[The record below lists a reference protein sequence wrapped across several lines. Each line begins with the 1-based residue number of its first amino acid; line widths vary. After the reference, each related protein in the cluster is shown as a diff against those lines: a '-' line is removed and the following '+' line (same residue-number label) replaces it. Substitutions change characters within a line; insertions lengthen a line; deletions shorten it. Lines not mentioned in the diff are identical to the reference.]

1 MKSNLTLLLF
11 NIMGIDFGM
20 DVEPVKAME
29 PMDALLDEESGVVWF
44 HEKIDFPRP
53 PVIYSFPRA
62 LRIETGRK
70 RFHLV
75 IDNPRNMPLVIPI
88 EKIKPF
94 PVLVE
99 QFLPATPIWAVF
111 PLKERILLLVD
122 PLEMCW

>member
-1 MKSNLTLLLF
+1 MKSDLTLLLF

-29 PMDALLDEESGVVWF
+29 HLDTLPDKKSGVVWF

-53 PVIYSFPRA
+53 PVLYNFPRA
-62 LRIETGRK
+62 LHIETEK
-70 RFHLV
+70 KLFQLV
-75 IDNPRNMPLVIPI
+75 IDNPRDMPLVIPI

-99 QFLPATPIWAVF
+99 QFLTPTPLWAVC

-122 PLEMCW
+122 PLEMCR